1 METRTYG
8 ASGPFVVVL
17 HGGPGAHGYMAPVAR
32 ALAGSFRVLEPQ
44 QRGAGAER
52 LTVARHVEDL
62 HELVAA
68 RCSAARPAL
77 VGHSWGAMLA
87 LAYAAAHADRVG
99 ALVLIGCGTFDPAAR
114 RRMRAIREERMDDDL
129 RRRLQRLPEELRDP
143 DERLEAMGR
152 LSLPLYSHELAS
164 TALEVTACDAR
175 ANQETW
181 GDMIRMQE
189 DGFYPAAFAAIN
201 VPVIMLHG
209 AVDPHPG
216 RMIRA
221 SLEPFLP
228 QLEYR
233 EWERCG
239 HYPWLERA
247 ARDEFLDVLRQWL
260 ARQSGQSV

>member
-1 METRTYG
+1 
-8 ASGPFVVVL
+8 
-17 HGGPGAHGYMAPVAR
+17 
-32 ALAGSFRVLEPQ
+32 
-44 QRGAGAER
+44 
-52 LTVARHVEDL
+52 
-62 HELVAA
+62 
-68 RCSAARPAL
+68 
-77 VGHSWGAMLA
+77 
-87 LAYAAAHADRVG
+87 
-99 ALVLIGCGTFDPAAR
+99 
-114 RRMRAIREERMDDDL
+114 MDDDL

-221 SLEPFLP
+221 SLEG
-228 QLEYR
+228 
-233 EWERCG
+233 ERLRCEIEDTG
-239 HYPWLERA
+239 VGICTDDRHQIF
-247 ARDEFLDVLRQWL
+247 DEFFQVDEATSRRFTGAGLGLTLVRDLVVLLEGDIAVRSEIGAGSTFSFSIPVQTL
-260 ARQSGQSV
+260 G